1 MKKEEEEEEQD
12 RDRPILGVRMKIQV
26 VDFSLGTW
34 SLFGRNMQY
43 SGTEIALSEEAP
55 GTDVA

>member
-1 MKKEEEEEEQD
+1 MTEQD

-43 SGTEIALSEEAP
+43 SGTEIALSEDPP